1 MRRLNTSH
9 AALAIS
15 IASLFVA
22 LGGTAL
28 AVTQIGTSQ
37 IKNGAVTTSKLHAKA
52 VTNGKLG
59 ANSVG
64 TGKIKNGAVT
74 AAKVA
79 PNTFLPING
88 TAANATNA
96 VNATNAA
103 TAANASRLGGLLPGD
118 YLQGLGATT
127 VRRLVVPV
135 NVTLDL
141 FNAGFGGFVA
151 TCSATDQPSVTWT
164 PTVSDA
170 EYSVQS
176 LVYPNT
182 VLLTQLNGIAAGSS
196 DTEPN
201 PLSALPMTLQYSI
214 GYTAAGVD
222 HVATAYISGRFEFG
236 TGCVFVAQETSTG

>member
-79 PNTFLPING
+79 PNTFLPIDG
-88 TAANATNA
+88 TAENATNA

-103 TAANASRLGGLLPGD
+103 NASRLGGLLPAD
-118 YLQGLGATT
+118 YLGGLGAET

-135 NVTLDL
+135 NTTLDM
-141 FNAGFGGFVA
+141 FNAGFGGYVA
-151 TCSATDQPSVTWT
+151 TCSAGDQPSVTWT
-164 PTVSDA
+164 PTVSNA

-176 LVYPNT
+176 LVFPST
-182 VLLTQLNGIAAGSS
+182 IKLIQLNGIPAGSS
-196 DTEPN
+196 DTEPS
-201 PLSALPMTLQYSI
+201 PAAGPMTLQYSI

-222 HVATAYISGRFEFG
+222 HVATAYISGRFELG
-236 TGCVFVAQETSTG
+236 TGCVFVGQEISTG